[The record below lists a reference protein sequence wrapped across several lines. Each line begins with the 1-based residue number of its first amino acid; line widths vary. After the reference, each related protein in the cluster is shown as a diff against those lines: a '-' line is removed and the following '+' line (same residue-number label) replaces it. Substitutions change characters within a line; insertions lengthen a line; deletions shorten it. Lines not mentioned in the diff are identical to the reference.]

1 MRQII
6 KVVKGIMKHPLAK
19 RQKSSSILR
28 FVKWQI
34 AQAILPYPVVYSFV
48 GDSKLVVQK
57 GMHGATGNIYL
68 GLHEFNEMSFVLHL
82 LKEGDLFG
90 DIGANIGAFSVLAS
104 VNAGADAIT
113 VEPIPVTYGHLV
125 RNVKVNNAES
135 KITALQLGVG
145 NENTTLRFTKNM
157 DTVNSVSVNQDTND
171 ENTVLVQVKK
181 LDDIFN
187 DRQPVLL
194 KIDVEGYEWQ
204 VLQGAKNIFNNDGLK
219 AVIMEING
227 SGKSYGIDDNKIHEY
242 MLGLNFLPYGYNPFS
257 KELKPLN
264 TYGDDNTIYIRDIE
278 WVKKRILSSKKYTI
292 AGQGI

>member
-28 FVKWQI
+28 FVKWQL

-48 GDSKLVVQK
+48 GESKLVVQK

-113 VEPIPVTYGHLV
+113 VEPIPITYSYLV
-125 RNVKVNNAES
+125 RNVKINNAES

-171 ENTVLVQVKK
+171 ENTVLVEVKK

-204 VLQGAKNIFNNDGLK
+204 VLQGAKSIFNNDGLK

-242 MLGLNFLPYGYNPFS
+242 MLGLNFLPYGYNPFL

-292 AGQGI
+292 AGQDI